1 MKRVIGFFVAVILL
15 IGVCVFKENDY
26 ALFNGF
32 SRIIVV
38 SEQEQLYQNYLING
52 NQYYYIFDENA
63 DVKQLLKQNF
73 ISYNFYFS
81 SDFNIEKLMS
91 NLDFYYQGGDVE
103 GYKLYYGYYC
113 DFNEFRYVDG
123 KKVNI
128 QIALTQNEIVVG
140 LPLITTGY

>member
-63 DVKQLLKQNF
+63 DVKQL
-73 ISYNFYFS
+73 
-81 SDFNIEKLMS
+81 DFNIEKLMS

>member
-32 SRIIVV
+32 SRVIVV
-38 SEQEQLYQNYLING
+38 SEQEQSYQNYLTNG

-63 DVKQLLKQNF
+63 DVKQLLGQSF
-73 ISYNFYFS
+73 VSYNFYYS
-81 SDFNIEKLMS
+81 SDFNIEKFIS
-91 NLDFYYQGGDVE
+91 NLDFCYQGGDVE

-113 DFNEFRYVDG
+113 GFNDFRYVDG

-128 QIALTQNEIVVG
+128 QIALTQSEIIVG

>member
-32 SRIIVV
+32 SRVIVV

-63 DVKQLLKQNF
+63 DVKQLLKQDF
-73 ISYNFYFS
+73 VSYNFYYS
-81 SDFNIEKLMS
+81 PDFNIEKFMS
-91 NLDFYYQGGDVE
+91 NLDFCYQGGDVE
-103 GYKLYYGYYC
+103 GYKLYYGYYS
-113 DFNEFRYVDG
+113 DFNDFRYVDG

-128 QIALTQNEIVVG
+128 QIALTQSEIIVG